1 MHFYTYDGS
10 FEGLLT
16 VIFEAYERKAWP
28 DQIGKEGETPPGI
41 FAEHHFIPADEAK
54 AKRVWEGLGKKLSK
68 AAWENV
74 YKAYL
79 WEQPGFE
86 MLIWQFVQLVFS
98 SQQEGIEENFA
109 EPCVQKMAQV
119 GKQMF
124 REKHRMEAFVRFQ
137 CTQDGLYV
145 APIQPDFN
153 VLPLIVTHFEKR
165 YADQQWLIYDVKR
178 QYGAFYNGQFVELV
192 SMEDGAP
199 AFQKIDLPRDILSGV
214 EPLYQQLWQAY
225 FDHVNIPE
233 RRNKKLHMRHMPK
246 RYWKYLTEKK
256 PRIQT
261 HQPIQNKQLPTGLAR
276 LN

>member
-28 DQIGKEGETPPGI
+28 DQIGKEGEAPPGI
-41 FAEHHFIPADEAK
+41 FAEHHFIPADEVK

-124 REKHRMEAFVRFQ
+124 RD
-137 CTQDGLYV
+137 CL
-145 APIQPDFN
+145 
-153 VLPLIVTHFEKR
+153 L
-165 YADQQWLIYDVKR
+165 
-178 QYGAFYNGQFVELV
+178 
-192 SMEDGAP
+192 
-199 AFQKIDLPRDILSGV
+199 
-214 EPLYQQLWQAY
+214 
-225 FDHVNIPE
+225 
-233 RRNKKLHMRHMPK
+233 LH
-246 RYWKYLTEKK
+246 
-256 PRIQT
+256 I
-261 HQPIQNKQLPTGLAR
+261 
-276 LN
+276 